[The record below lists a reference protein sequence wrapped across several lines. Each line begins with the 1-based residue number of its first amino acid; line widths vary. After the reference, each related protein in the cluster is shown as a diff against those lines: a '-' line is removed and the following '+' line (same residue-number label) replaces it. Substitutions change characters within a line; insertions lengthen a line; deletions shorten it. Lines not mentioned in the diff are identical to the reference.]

1 VASNATDAADR
12 IVRIVSPV
20 DGTVIAER
28 ALAGDDDINA
38 ALNAAHS
45 AQRDWRKRPLAE
57 RAELCTAAVDAML
70 AMRADIVPELAW
82 QMGRPVRYGAGE
94 LRGFEE
100 RARHMIDI
108 AGEALAAVE
117 PGPKPGFRR
126 RVTREPLGTVLVI
139 APWNYP
145 YLTAVNSVIP
155 ALLAG
160 NAVVLKHASQ
170 TLLVGERFA
179 EAFRAAGLPHGL
191 FRHLVLDHAQT
202 EALIGSGMVQQVNF
216 TGSVAGG
223 RAVER
228 AAAGRFLGLGLE
240 LGGKDPAY
248 VRGDAD
254 LAFAAENLVDG
265 TYFNA
270 GQSCCGIERIYV
282 HADVYDEFVERF
294 AALAGEYVL
303 GDPLDEATTLGP
315 MVKASSAAFVR
326 DQVAEAVAGGARALL
341 DPARFPADRPGTA
354 YLAPQALVDVD
365 HRMRVMHEESF
376 GPVVG
381 IMRVRDDDEAVALMN
396 DSPYGLT
403 ASVWTR
409 DVDAAEAIG
418 ERVEAGTFFM
428 NRCDYLDP
436 ALAWT
441 GVKDSGRG
449 ATLSRVGFEML
460 TRPKS
465 FHLRIGS

>member
-1 VASNATDAADR
+1 MAARTVSLVSPIDGSVFAERSVAGDADIARALDAARHAQADWKR
-12 IVRIVSPV
+12 RPV
-20 DGTVIAER
+20 AER
-28 ALAGDDDINA
+28 AAFC
-38 ALNAAHS
+38 S
-45 AQRDWRKRPLAE
+45 
-57 RAELCTAAVDAML
+57 AAVDAML
-70 AMRADIVPELAW
+70 AMRDAIVPELAW

-100 RARHMIDI
+100 RARYMIGI
-108 AGEALAAVE
+108 AGDALAPLE
-117 PGPKPGFRR
+117 PAAKDGFVR

-145 YLTAVNSVIP
+145 YLTAVNSVVP

-160 NAVVLKHASQ
+160 NAVVLKHATQ

-179 EAFRAAGLPHGL
+179 EAFRRAGLPDGVFHN
-191 FRHLVLDHAQT
+191 LVLDHAQA
-202 EALIGSGMVQQVNF
+202 EALIGSGRVQQVNF
-216 TGSVAGG
+216 TGSVEGG
-223 RAVER
+223 RAMER

-248 VRGDAD
+248 VRADAD
-254 LAFAAENLVDG
+254 LGYAVENLVDG
-265 TYFNA
+265 TYFNS

-282 HADVYDEFVERF
+282 HGSLYDDFVEGF
-294 AALAGEYVL
+294 AALARQYVL
-303 GDPLDEATTLGP
+303 GNPLDDATTLGP
-315 MVKASSAAFVR
+315 MVRPASADFVR
-326 DQVAEAVAGGARALL
+326 AQVAGAVASGARALL
-341 DPARFPADRPGTA
+341 DSARFALDRPGSA
-354 YLAPQALVDVD
+354 YLGPQALVDVD
-365 HRMRVMHEESF
+365 HGMAVMRDESF

-409 DVDAAEAIG
+409 DVEAAEAIG
-418 ERVEAGTFFM
+418 ARVDTGTFFM

-441 GVKDSGRG
+441 GVKDTGRG
-449 ATLSRVGFEML
+449 ATLSRVGFEAL

-465 FHLRIGS
+465 FHLRLAGGA